1 MSEAAFLS
9 LLRGIATSPAA
20 LGLQDD
26 CALLEVGGAR
36 LVITQDSIV
45 ESIHFLPDDPP
56 DSIGWK
62 LAAVNLSDLAAKGA
76 RPLGCLMSYALS
88 GDEGWDAAFLT
99 GLDSALTRYAMPL
112 MGGDTVRMPASA
124 PRSFTLTAIG
134 EAQPGAVPTRSSARE
149 GDGLYITGPV
159 GDAGFA
165 LKARLEGQSL
175 GEGFLDRYRR
185 PVPRLSDGQA
195 LAPHAHAMMDVSDG
209 LLIDAQRMA
218 DASDLGILIDAIPLS
233 DELKKWRS
241 DAIQT
246 RLAAATMG
254 DDYELLIALPG
265 TPPPDV
271 PLFRVGRFTAARGLH
286 LMLDGRHVP
295 VPERLGYTHD

>member
-26 CALLEVGGAR
+26 CALLEVGSAR

-45 ESIHFLPDDPP
+45 ESVHFLPDDPP

-88 GDEGWDAAFLT
+88 GDEGWDSAFLT
-99 GLDSALTRYAMPL
+99 GLTGALTRYAMPL
-112 MGGDTVRMPASA
+112 MGGDTVRMPAGA

-134 EAQPGAVPTRSSARE
+134 EAQPGAVPTRGGARE

-165 LKARLEGQSL
+165 LKARLEGQSP
-175 GEGFLDRYRR
+175 EDGFLGRYRR
-185 PVPRLSDGQA
+185 PIPRLSEGQA

-218 DASDLGILIDAIPLS
+218 DASGLGVLIDAIPLS
-233 DELKKWRS
+233 DALRRWRG
-241 DAIQT
+241 DAIET

-265 TPPPDV
+265 APPPDV
-271 PLFRVGRFTAARGLH
+271 PLFRVGRFTAASGLQ
-286 LMLDGRHVP
+286 LMLDGRDVP